1 MLGRY
6 FVYADRGSAVTLFR
20 DMLSHSDAKD
30 ILSHSDA
37 KDMLHHSDTFSGHA
51 KSQ

>member
-6 FVYADRGSAVTLFR
+6 FVHADRGSAVTLSQ

-30 ILSHSDA
+30 MLSHN
-37 KDMLHHSDTFSGHA
+37 DTFSGHT
-51 KSQ
+51 KS